1 MLDELLSRDWNEK
14 CLAISGG
21 AVLAYFV
28 LPPRRPLVALG
39 VAVGTYIAIA
49 WYDELYDCDERL
61 VAQGGL
67 FGAVTGP
74 LKPAVTDG
82 TYGGGMGDAEPPC

>member
-1 MLDELLSRDWNEK
+1 MVS
-14 CLAISGG
+14 
-21 AVLAYFV
+21 
-28 LPPRRPLVALG
+28 
-39 VAVGTYIAIA
+39 TYIAIA

-82 TYGGGMGDAEPPC
+82 TYGGGMVGPEPPC